1 MQRAETILGIL
12 NQKSIENPDHR
23 FERLYRLLYNQD
35 FYWNAY
41 CKIAGKEGSL
51 IKGIDDDAIDGFPEK
66 KIEKLIEDIR
76 TERYYPKPAR
86 RKYIPKS
93 SGKLRPLSIPGFS
106 DKLIQEVIRE
116 ILEVIYEPHFSENSH
131 GFRPNKSCHT
141 ALYQIKKN
149 WQGVKWVIEGE
160 ITSLFDNISHYK
172 LLEILSRK
180 IDDNRFLRLID
191 KFLKAGYMEER
202 QKYESYSGTPQG
214 GILSP
219 LLANIYLNEFDKFME
234 KVCDQY
240 SYGELR
246 RKNPQYNKLNC
257 KYHYYL
263 NRGQLEKAREFQRER
278 DKLQVLDQMD
288 RGYSRIKYC
297 RYADDF
303 VIGIWNDKATA
314 ERVKDFAEDF
324 LENELLIQLNKEK
337 TIITNLKDNNVRFLG
352 YEISKSGKH
361 KYTNN
366 NRTGFFVNETI
377 HLLVPSDVVNKHIAK
392 YSKNGKAI
400 HLPQRINQSDFDTL
414 MQYNAEIRGLYNY
427 YSLATDV
434 STKINKVRFYNYDSL
449 VKTLAFKY
457 KCSYKNIIKKFGVD
471 VPLKNN
477 KTGTRKLLG
486 IKYKSKDEE
495 KVLTYFNES
504 LSKRELPI
512 VNLVDQLPL
521 PLNHRTTLLDRI
533 QASECELYGSAE
545 NIEVRHIRK
554 LNEVKDKW

>member
-1 MQRAETILGIL
+1 MQTAETILGIL
-12 NQKSIENPDHR
+12 NQKSIENPNQR
-23 FERLYRLLYNQD
+23 FERLYRLLYNKD

-41 CKIAGKEGSL
+41 CKIASKEGNL
-51 IKGIDDDAIDGFPEK
+51 IKVVDDDTIDGFYEK
-66 KIEKLIEDIR
+66 KIEKLIEEIR

-86 RKYIPKS
+86 KKYIPKS
-93 SGKLRPLSIPGFS
+93 NDKLRPLSIPSFS
-106 DKLIQEVIRE
+106 DKLVQEVIRE

-149 WQGVKWVIEGE
+149 WRGVKWVIEGD
-160 ITSLFDNISHYK
+160 ITSFFDNISHEK

-191 KFLKAGYMEER
+191 KFLKAGYMEDWK
-202 QKYESYSGTPQG
+202 KYETYSGTPQG

-219 LLANIYLNEFDKFME
+219 ILANIYLNEFDKFIE
-234 KVCDQY
+234 RICEQY

-246 RKNPQYNKLNC
+246 RRNPEYNKLNC
-257 KYHYYL
+257 KYHYYS
-263 NRGQLEKAREFQRER
+263 NKG
-278 DKLQVLDQMD
+278 QMD
-288 RGYSRIKYC
+288 KGYSRVKYC

-314 ERVKDFAEDF
+314 ERIRDFAKEF
-324 LENELLIQLNKEK
+324 LENELLIELNQEK
-337 TIITNLKDNNVRFLG
+337 TLTTNLKDENVKFLG

-361 KYTNN
+361 KYTTDK
-366 NRTGFFVNETI
+366 RTGFFVNETI
-377 HLLVPSDVVNKHIAK
+377 QLLVPSKVVNKHIAK

-400 HLPQRINQSDFDTL
+400 HLPQRVNQPELDTL

-449 VKTLAFKY
+449 VKTLAFKH
-457 KCSYKNIIKKFGVD
+457 KCSYKKIIEKFGVE

-477 KTGTRKLLG
+477 NTGTKKLLG
-486 IKYKSKDEE
+486 VKYKTKEGE

-504 LSKRELPI
+504 LSKREFPI
-512 VNLVDQLPL
+512 INLVDQLPL

-533 QASECELYGSAE
+533 QTNECELCGSKE
-545 NIEVRHIRK
+545 NIEVRHIKK
-554 LNEVKDKW
+554 LKEVKENGGKGAKKCPKGWN